1 MNSKGAEEATTDEE
15 ALDVAGVAPVAMDI
29 GNPWDSAPQTAS
41 PPSAPAAAPASSEE
55 SSEKKSEAGAP
66 AEDGGWAN
74 FDSI

>member
-41 PPSAPAAAPASSEE
+41 PPSAPAAPASSEQ
-55 SSEKKSEAGAP
+55 SSEKKTEAVAP